1 MGGFGSAQSMITAMK
16 NNRALL
22 GNKKLLFRS
31 KKDYISTK
39 NKYDEISGEFFNY
52 KTASPEL
59 LEEIRKKFIYKRKKR
74 ALINAILFLFIVF
87 ISFFLTYKL
96 YLSEV
101 NSIKP
106 ITTEI
111 PKSIINQFNL
121 IIKDADEWMEIG
133 NFENAIIQYTR
144 ASKLIPNQYDVE
156 YRICLSYSY
165 LCRYDQLECEKG
177 REIVMKTIE
186 KFPNENKLKDLAIFF
201 ND

>member
-22 GNKKLLFRS
+22 GERKSLFRS
-31 KKDYISTK
+31 KKDYITTK
-39 NKYDEISGEFFNY
+39 NKYDKISGEFFDY

-59 LEEIRKKFIYKRKKR
+59 LEEIRKKFIYKRKKS
-74 ALINAILFLFIVF
+74 AVLNVLFFLFI
-87 ISFFLTYKL
+87 IFLSSILTSKL
-96 YLSEV
+96 FLSEK

-106 ITTEI
+106 ITNQI
-111 PKSIINQFNL
+111 PNGILNEFNL
-121 IIKDADEWMEIG
+121 IIKDADEWMDIG

-144 ASKLIPNQYDVE
+144 ASKLIPNQFDIE

-177 REIVMKTIE
+177 KEIVLKTIE
-186 KFPNENKLKDLAIFF
+186 KFPNEDKLKDLAVFF
-201 ND
+201 